1 MSSWPVNAIS
11 VCRVSDF
18 QLIDD
23 ELIVPEEEVDM
34 VRDFMFTSGSCEVS
48 DKYSLFSMIKT
59 L

>member
-1 MSSWPVNAIS
+1 MSSWPVNVIS

-23 ELIVPEEEVDM
+23 ELIVPEKEVNM

-48 DKYSLFSMIKT
+48 DKYSLFSKIKT

>member
-1 MSSWPVNAIS
+1 MSSWPVNVIS

-18 QLIDD
+18 LLIDD

-48 DKYSLFSMIKT
+48 DKYSLFTKIKT

>member
-1 MSSWPVNAIS
+1 MSSWPVNVIS

-18 QLIDD
+18 LLIDD

-34 VRDFMFTSGSCEVS
+34 VRDFMFTSSSCEVS
-48 DKYSLFSMIKT
+48 DKYSLFRKIKT

>member
-1 MSSWPVNAIS
+1 MSSWPVNVIS

-18 QLIDD
+18 LLIDD

-48 DKYSLFSMIKT
+48 DKYSLFSKIKT

>member
-1 MSSWPVNAIS
+1 MSSWPVNVIS

-18 QLIDD
+18 LLIDD

-34 VRDFMFTSGSCEVS
+34 VRDFMFTSGSCEIS
-48 DKYSLFSMIKT
+48 DKYSLFSKIKT

>member
-23 ELIVPEEEVDM
+23 ELIVPEKEVNM
-34 VRDFMFTSGSCEVS
+34 VRDFMFTSSSCEVS
-48 DKYSLFSMIKT
+48 DKYSLFSKIKT